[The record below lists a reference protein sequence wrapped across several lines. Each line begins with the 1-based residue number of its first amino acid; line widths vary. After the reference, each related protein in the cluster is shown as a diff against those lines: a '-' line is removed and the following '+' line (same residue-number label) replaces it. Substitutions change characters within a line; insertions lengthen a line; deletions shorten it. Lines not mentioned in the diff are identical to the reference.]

1 MSARMLLLDAGNTRL
16 KWAVVDTLR
25 VASMPGETGLSDSSA
40 WLGQGAAAYHELA
53 SLAEPWQQW
62 GSLTACYGVR
72 VANDAS
78 ILSVQQLLSSI
89 KLEVHWMGARERAGG
104 VHNTYLPPHSLG
116 ADRWAALLAVRQRTA
131 DNAVVVSAGT
141 ALTVDALDANGDF
154 LGGLILPGLQRMRH
168 ALGHDTAQIG
178 MQYGKLKVFPN
189 STADAVES
197 GLISACTGAIATMQA
212 NLEKKSGRPPRVF
225 LTGGDG
231 ASLRFFLPAGVTMV
245 PALVLEGVYYL
256 SLEEQ
261 AQ

>member
-1 MSARMLLLDAGNTRL
+1 MDKRLLLLDAGNTRL
-16 KWAVVDTLR
+16 KWAVIDSAR
-25 VASMPGETGLSDSSA
+25 VPAHPAEAGLSDSDA

-53 SLAEPWQQW
+53 PLAEQWQQW

-78 ILSVQQLLSSI
+78 IASVQPLLSSV
-89 KLEVHWMGARERAGG
+89 KLEVRWMGASERAGD
-104 VHNTYLPPHSLG
+104 VHNAYLPPHSLG
-116 ADRWAALLAVRQRTA
+116 ADRWAALVAVRQRTA
-131 DNAVVVSAGT
+131 DNALVVSAGT
-141 ALTVDALDANGDF
+141 ALTIDALDASGHF
-154 LGGLILPGLQRMRH
+154 LGGMILPGLHRMRY
-168 ALGHDTAQIG
+168 ALEQDTAQIG
-178 MQYGKLKVFPN
+178 MQYGKFQDFPN
-189 STADAVES
+189 TTADAVES

-212 NLEKKSGRPPRVF
+212 NLEKKSGSPPRIF

>member
-1 MSARMLLLDAGNTRL
+1 MDTRILLLDAGNTRL
-16 KWAVVDTLR
+16 KWAVVDFAR
-25 VASMPGETGLSDSSA
+25 APSHPAEAGLSDSAA

-53 SLAEPWQQW
+53 SLTEQWQQW

-78 ILSVQQLLSSI
+78 VSSVQQLLSSI
-89 KLEVHWMGARERAGG
+89 KLEVRWMGACLRAAG
-104 VHNTYLPPHSLG
+104 VHNTYQPPHSLG

-141 ALTVDALDANGDF
+141 ALAVDALDASGDF
-154 LGGLILPGLQRMRH
+154 LGGLILPGLHRMRY
-168 ALGHDTAQIG
+168 ALEQDTAQIG
-178 MQYGKLKVFPN
+178 MQYGKFQDFPN
-189 STADAVES
+189 TTADAVES

-212 NLEKKSGRPPRVF
+212 NLEKKSGSPPRVF

-231 ASLRFFLPAGVTMV
+231 DSLRFFLPAGVTMV
-245 PALVLEGVYYL
+245 PALVLEGAYYL
-256 SLEEQ
+256 SREEQ